1 MSELASESS
10 APRLAGLTQRTW
22 SLFEAVGGWRTVAE
36 GVVSRLL
43 FLVTYLLTG
52 EVAAS
57 ALVAVGGVAVLAVV
71 RVWTDRKYWQAAI
84 GLIVVGGSALFAGVT
99 GNAVDFYLST
109 VLMQVGGGALVLLS
123 MLVGWPVVGLVVA
136 AARGEGA
143 GWRRDAAQRRSYQAC
158 TAVLV
163 VKFGIA
169 IAVLV
174 PLYLADH
181 VVALG
186 IAAATLGGSP
196 AMGLCFYLCWRIL
209 ASGPGAGRLTGLPRR
224 DC

>member
-1 MSELASESS
+1 VRVSEAS

-71 RVWTDRKYWQAAI
+71 RVWTDRKFWQAAV
-84 GLIVVGGSALFAGVT
+84 GLIVVGGSALFAGAT

-109 VLMQVGGGALVLLS
+109 VLMQIGGGVLFLLS
-123 MLVGWPVVGLVVA
+123 MLVRWPLVGLVVGA
-136 AARGEGA
+136 ASGERV
-143 GWRRDAAQRRSYQAC
+143 GWRGDPALRRRYQLC
-158 TAVLV
+158 TGLLV
-163 VKFGIA
+163 VKSVIA
-169 IAVLV
+169 TAVLV
-174 PLYLADH
+174 PLYLADQ

-186 IAAATLGGSP
+186 IAAATLGGAP
-196 AMGLCFYLCWRIL
+196 ATGLCFYLCWRIL
-209 ASGPGAGRLTGLPRR
+209 GAVRGTPVVPRG
-224 DC
+224 

>member
-1 MSELASESS
+1 M
-10 APRLAGLTQRTW
+10 
-22 SLFEAVGGWRTVAE
+22 FEAVGGWRTVAE

-43 FLVTYLLTG
+43 FLVIYLLTG
-52 EVAAS
+52 EVVAA
-57 ALVAVGGVAVLAVV
+57 ALVAVGGVAVFAVV
-71 RVWTDRKYWQAAI
+71 RVWTDRKYWQAAV
-84 GLIVVGGSALFAGVT
+84 GLIVVGGSALFAGAT

-109 VLMQVGGGALVLLS
+109 VLMQIGGGVLFILS
-123 MLVGWPVVGLVVA
+123 MLVGWPLVGLVVA

-158 TAVLV
+158 TAILVL
-163 VKFGIA
+163 KFGIA
-169 IAVLV
+169 VAVLV
-174 PLYLADH
+174 PLYLADQ

-209 ASGPGAGRLTGLPRR
+209 GDGSGAGRLTGPRQR
-224 DC
+224 GC